1 MKIDPTCDQAIRAI
15 EARDFRAW
23 HGLPA
28 TCTPDVLA
36 QALHRQG
43 TGSGA
48 RQIGSR
54 GRAIRFWPAKVVGY
68 SWPWEVSVDGDA
80 VARLDTDRTEL
91 AGGLA
96 AHLTALGEPNAKL
109 PYYQETVLI
118 PDGEWVWPERGLV
131 LYLGTD
137 HRFVMGVGLFAVTD
151 LATYQRDLQPHFEMI
166 EEPLR

>member
-43 TGSGA
+43 TGAGA

-54 GRAIRFWPAKVVGY
+54 GRAIRFWPAKVDGY
-68 SWPWEVSVDGDA
+68 SWPWEVSVDGDV
-80 VARLDTDRTEL
+80 VARLDTKRTQP
-91 AGGLA
+91 ADGLA
-96 AHLTALGEPNAKL
+96 AHLAALGEPAAKR
-109 PYYQETVLI
+109 PYYNDTVEI
-118 PDGEWVWPERGLV
+118 PDGQWVWPDRGLA
-131 LYLGTD
+131 LYLSSD
-137 HRFVMGVGLFAVTD
+137 HRFVLGVGLFAATD
-151 LATYQRDLQPHFEMI
+151 LATYQRELEPRGRMI